1 MKHPYSYYVLAIAL
15 AGVSAWCAAWWA
27 LPAAVLAA
35 AASPTIL
42 AALVMTMATAAIPL
56 AVRDAGIDD
65 AFDSALVK
73 VPAVT
78 PAANTTPTIGEA
90 YTQVF
95 AETAETLDLDDDWE
109 LIAQFAE
116 APTVTSVIREEVTLD
131 WSDLSDDFLPTEE
144 TREWETG
151 EALAAATDLAEYYRL
166 RLIKADQKVARLEAE
181 LRLYQSDSGKARAAD
196 YLKRAA
202 EVSENS
208 PAMTAQEEY
217 EEAARRG

>member
-1 MKHPYSYYVLAIAL
+1 MKHPVSLYVLAIAL

-35 AASPTIL
+35 AASPSIL
-42 AALVMTMATAAIPL
+42 AAVVMTMATAAIPL

-73 VPAVT
+73 VPATLTV
-78 PAANTTPTIGEA
+78 TTPTAIGEA

-95 AETAETLDLDDDWE
+95 AETAETLDLEDDWE

-116 APTVTSVIREEVTLD
+116 APTITSVIREEVALD
-131 WSDLSDDFLPTEE
+131 WSDLSDDFLPPEE
-144 TREWETG
+144 TREWEG
-151 EALAAATDLAEYYRL
+151 EALAAANDLAEYYRL
-166 RLIKADQKVARLEAE
+166 RLIKSDQKVARLEAE

-196 YLKRAA
+196 FLRRAS
-202 EVSENS
+202 EVATNS